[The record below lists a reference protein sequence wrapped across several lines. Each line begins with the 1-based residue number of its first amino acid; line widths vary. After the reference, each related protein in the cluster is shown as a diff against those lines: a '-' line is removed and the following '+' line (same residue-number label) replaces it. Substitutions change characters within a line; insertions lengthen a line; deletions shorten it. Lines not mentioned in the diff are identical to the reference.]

1 MADINEIRNGMVLD
15 FKNALYVVV
24 KVDHVKPG
32 KGSAFAR
39 CRLKNIT
46 TGSVIDQTWKS
57 SESVSPVRV
66 ETRDMQFLFNDGG
79 LCTFMD
85 METYEQLSYDITG
98 ENIEGYLKE
107 NLDLEAMVY
116 EENIIGLELPFFVN
130 LKVAETEPGAKGNTA
145 TNATKPATME
155 TGLIVQVPLFI
166 TNDEVLKIEDGSC
179 KWYGY
184 GRLYNK
190 LFNVEN

>member
-1 MADINEIRNGMVLD
+1 MAQINELRNGMVLD

-39 CRLKNIT
+39 CRIKNIT
-46 TGSVIDQTWKS
+46 TGAVIEQTWKS
-57 SESVSPVRV
+57 SESVTPVRV
-66 ETRDMQFLFNDGG
+66 ETRNMQYLFNDGT

-85 METYEQLSYDITG
+85 MENYEQLVYDIDG
-98 ENIEGYLKE
+98 ENIVGFLKE
-107 NLDLEAMVY
+107 NLALEAMVY
-116 EENIIGLELPFFVN
+116 EGNIIGLELPFFVN
-130 LKVAETEPGAKGNTA
+130 LEVKETEPGVKGNTA

-166 TNDEVLKIEDGSC
+166 TIGEVLKIDTRTSNYIERV
-179 KWYGY
+179 K
-184 GRLYNK
+184 NK
-190 LFNVEN
+190 

>member
-1 MADINEIRNGMVLD
+1 MADINELRNGMVLD
-15 FKNALYVVV
+15 FKSALYVVV

-57 SESVSPVRV
+57 SESVTPVRV
-66 ETRDMQFLFNDGG
+66 ETRDMQYLYREEN

-85 METYEQLSYDITG
+85 MESYEQLSYDISG
-98 ENIEGYLKE
+98 ENLDGYLKE

-116 EENIIGLELPFFVN
+116 DGNIIGLVLPFFIN
-130 LKVAETEPGAKGNTA
+130 LEVAETEPGAKGNTA
-145 TNATKPATME
+145 TNATKPATLE
-155 TGLIVQVPLFI
+155 TGLEVQVPLFI
-166 TNDEVLKIEDGSC
+166 GIGEVLKIDTRTGDYIERVKIDKRG
-179 KWYGY
+179 
-184 GRLYNK
+184 
-190 LFNVEN
+190 